1 MVKSHLM
8 GVRWLFAFIYKHNME
23 NKNKR
28 VLIACDSSATLLGFR
43 GKLIAEL
50 VKSNEVHVFTPKICR
65 TAVTDQLKLMRVIV
79 HENTLNGSN
88 VSVFSDLK
96 YIYQLYQ
103 LIRVL
108 KPDIFFPYTFK
119 PVIYG
124 TAIAK
129 LCRVKRITPMLT
141 GLGYSFAPQVVKR
154 SLLSRITGHLLKW
167 SLLHSEVQHLI
178 FQNQDD
184 YHTLLKARIINKQHK
199 AYIVNGS
206 GVDLSSFT
214 YSTPKTRHI
223 SFLMIS
229 RLINAKGIKEF
240 YEAAKLV
247 QQKFPEIK
255 FKLLG
260 SYDDN
265 IDAIDQQLYAC
276 IRSGEVLEY
285 LGQVDDVRPHIKAAS
300 ILVLPSY
307 YGEGVPRCILEGM
320 AMGRAIITCDSVGC
334 RETINP
340 SPKQPNGFLI
350 PVKNIN
356 ALASKMEHY
365 INHTKDILVYGVN
378 GRKFAR
384 QKFDV
389 NLVNAAML
397 KIMQLN

>member
-1 MVKSHLM
+1 
-8 GVRWLFAFIYKHNME
+8 ME
-23 NKNKR
+23 NKCKR
-28 VLIACDSSATLLGFR
+28 VLIACDSSSTLLGFR

-65 TAVTDQLKLMRVIV
+65 IAIADQLKTMQVTV
-79 HENTLNGSN
+79 HENALNGSN
-88 VSVFSDLK
+88 VSILSDLK
-96 YIYQLYQ
+96 YICQLY
-103 LIRVL
+103 LLMLTI

-124 TAIAK
+124 TVIAK
-129 LCRVKRITPMLT
+129 ICRVNHITPMLT
-141 GLGYSFAPQVVKR
+141 GLGYNFAPQRPKR
-154 SLLSRITGHLLKW
+154 GLLSRITGYLLKW
-167 SLLHSEVQHLI
+167 SLLHNDRQHII

-184 YHTLLKARIINKQHK
+184 YQTLLKRGIISKRHQ
-199 AYIVNGS
+199 AYVVNGS
-206 GVDLSSFT
+206 GVDLSNYK
-214 YSTPKTRHI
+214 YSIPKTRHI

-265 IDAIDQQLYAC
+265 VDAIDQQLYAR

-285 LGQVDDVRPHIKAAS
+285 IGQVDDVRPHIKAAS

-307 YGEGVPRCILEGM
+307 YGEGVPRCMLEGM

-340 SPKQPNGFLI
+340 SVKEPNGFLV
-350 PVKNIN
+350 PVKNIA
-356 ALASKMEHY
+356 ALASKMEYY
-365 INHTKDILVYGVN
+365 INHTRDILIYGAN
-378 GRKFAR
+378 GRRFAR